1 MLQLTA
7 AESSK
12 VLVTCN
18 NVELFSKQTERISLI
33 MVELYLC
40 LRKDFVQFTDAN
52 FGSMEFIIL

>member
-12 VLVTCN
+12 VLVTYN
-18 NVELFSKQTERISLI
+18 NVDLFTKQTERISLI

-40 LRKDFVQFTDAN
+40 YRKDFVQFTVVN
-52 FGSMEFIIL
+52 FGSMEFIVL